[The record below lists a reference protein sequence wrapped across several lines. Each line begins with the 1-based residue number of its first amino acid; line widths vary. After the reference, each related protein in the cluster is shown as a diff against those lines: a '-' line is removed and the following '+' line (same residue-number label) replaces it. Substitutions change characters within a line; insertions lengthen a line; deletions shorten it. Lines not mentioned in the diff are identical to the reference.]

1 MVRRHETR
9 RRTIHVTAHQNRHE
23 PGMRC
28 QRCARRARRD
38 APRSLVNVC
47 VCMCFVFVSVWV
59 CGCGCGC
66 MCVCVC
72 VWRTKVAPDTVRTS
86 NQTGLVQC
94 NLQPKPETLN
104 PEQDGDESGARFHTH
119 ACAAVGR
126 RSAHYG
132 WPLRRAPAIRWLPS
146 SYG

>member
-1 MVRRHETR
+1 MCFVG
-9 RRTIHVTAHQNRHE
+9 V
-23 PGMRC
+23 G
-28 QRCARRARRD
+28 
-38 APRSLVNVC
+38 VWVWVYVGVC
-47 VCMCFVFVSVWV
+47 VCME
-59 CGCGCGC
+59 
-66 MCVCVC
+66 
-72 VWRTKVAPDTVRTS
+72 TKVAPDTVRTS

-132 WPLRRAPAIRWLPS
+132 WPLRRAPAIRWLPI